1 MRALPPAQEEV
12 MTLRDVEGWSSS
24 EICDALLRGRHD
36 MTTNV
41 PTPPEDDLPCA
52 TFVEMVTDYLD
63 GTIPPDLRAR
73 VEAHLS
79 VCPGC
84 TSILDQIRQVIRLAG
99 RLGEK
104 DVVALPDAEREQLMA
119 AFRTARSRR

>member
-1 MRALPPAQEEV
+1 
-12 MTLRDVEGWSSS
+12 
-24 EICDALLRGRHD
+24 

-84 TSILDQIRQVIRLAG
+84 TSILEQIRQVIRL
-99 RLGEK
+99 GEE

-119 AFRTARSRR
+119 AFRAARSRR

>member
-1 MRALPPAQEEV
+1 
-12 MTLRDVEGWSSS
+12 
-24 EICDALLRGRHD
+24 

-84 TSILDQIRQVIRLAG
+84 TSILEQIRQVIRLAG
-99 RLGEK
+99 RLGEG
-104 DVVALPDAEREQLMA
+104 DVMALPDAEREQLMA
-119 AFRTARSRR
+119 AFRAARSRR

>member
-1 MRALPPAQEEV
+1 
-12 MTLRDVEGWSSS
+12 MT
-24 EICDALLRGRHD
+24 A
-36 MTTNV
+36 NV
-41 PTPPEDDLPCA
+41 PTPPEDDFPCA

-84 TSILDQIRQVIRLAG
+84 TSILEQIRQVIRLAG
-99 RLGEK
+99 RLGEE
-104 DVVALPDAEREQLMA
+104 DVEALADAEREQLMA
-119 AFRTARSRR
+119 AFRAARSRR